1 MDLDQFEFS
10 GEAAIAG
17 ALTIPIG
24 RAGGQLAVSGNI
36 ELPGNGFT
44 ELRSD
49 FSLSDVSGR
58 VSFDQDSLNASEL
71 SVAYRGLPGQLNLD
85 ATWGERSTFRS
96 EMWGDWP
103 IMEVLPEP
111 LVASEPL
118 LRALDGTAA
127 MLSLI
132 HI

>member
-1 MDLDQFEFS
+1 M
-10 GEAAIAG
+10 
-17 ALTIPIG
+17 
-24 RAGGQLAVSGNI
+24 
-36 ELPGNGFT
+36 
-44 ELRSD
+44 
-49 FSLSDVSGR
+49 
-58 VSFDQDSLNASEL
+58 
-71 SVAYRGLPGQLNLD
+71 AYRGLPGQLNLD

-127 MLSLI
+127 MQAVLTVEDRVGEVPGDIWLEVSSNLQGVSIDLPEPLSKAGPKIRFAPWISRTGSRCCLMSRMVSTGFGGPI
-132 HI
+132 SS